1 MNEIKAEDMSIK
13 DEFELRDKR
22 LKLVY
27 KILYVLAA
35 LWLSLFINLTS
46 ISLDSKISPVYC
58 FFLAVLSLYIVNIVK
73 YSMQELSCMRI
84 NKKPSEQEK
93 ENADMFYTDIWRN
106 SAIIAVV
113 ASMAMF
119 ISMYIPQH
127 IMPLSMVF
135 GFFIGTLYF
144 AVVLTLEDPPKILQR
159 VGIRKPKEDVLKMFH
174 AIGIL
179 ASVVV
184 AYSLFGI
191 LCCAL
196 MMK

>member
-1 MNEIKAEDMSIK
+1 MNEIKSEVMSLK
-13 DEFELRDKR
+13 DEFDLRDKR

-35 LWLSLFINLTS
+35 LWLSLFISLTT
-46 ISLDSKISPVYC
+46 ITLDSKISPVYC
-58 FFLAVLSLYIVNIVK
+58 FFMAVLSLYIINIVK

-106 SAIIAVV
+106 SAIIAVT
-113 ASMAMF
+113 AAMAMF
-119 ISMYIPQH
+119 ISMYIPQNLMSH
-127 IMPLSMVF
+127 FMVLSF
-135 GFFIGTLYF
+135 TIGTLYF
-144 AVVLTLEDPPKILQR
+144 AVILTLEEPPKMFQKIE
-159 VGIRKPKEDVLKMFH
+159 IRKPREDVLKMFR

-179 ASVVV
+179 VSVVV

>member
-1 MNEIKAEDMSIK
+1 MNETKSDDMSIK
-13 DEFELRDKR
+13 DEFELRDKL
-22 LKLVY
+22 LKLMY

-35 LWLSLFINLTS
+35 LWLSLFISLTT
-46 ISLDSKISPVYC
+46 ITLDSKLSPVYC
-58 FFLAVLSLYIVNIVK
+58 FFLTVLSLYIINIVK

-113 ASMAMF
+113 AAMAMF
-119 ISMYIPQH
+119 ISMYIPQN
-127 IMPLSMVF
+127 IMPHSMALIF
-135 GFFIGTLYF
+135 CSGTLYF
-144 AVVLTLEDPPKILQR
+144 AVVLTLEEPPKMFQK
-159 VGIRKPKEDVLKMFH
+159 VGIRKPREEVLKTFH

-179 ASVVV
+179 VSVVV

-196 MMK
+196 MIK